1 MVFSGAVF
9 LYAFLPLTLAVYAL
23 APQRGRNAV
32 LLIAS
37 LLFYAFGE
45 PVYVLLLLLSSVSNW
60 ALSLC
65 IERRRG
71 TRTAKL
77 ALAVSVLLNLGLLGF
92 FKYADFF
99 LTTVN
104 GLFGLSLPLTGVRLP
119 LGISFYTFQ
128 TMSYTIDVYRGHVRP
143 QRNLAT
149 FATFVCLFP
158 QLIAGPIVRYSD
170 VEKEIEERKSTPKGC
185 FYGMTRFCI
194 GLAKKVLIAD
204 YAGAVADQLLGGSFT
219 ASTTLGL
226 WFGVL
231 MYMFQI
237 YFDFSGYSDM
247 AIGMGRIF
255 GFKYPENF
263 RYPYVSKTITEFWR
277 RWHISLSSF
286 FRDYVYIPLGGNRH
300 LVYRNMAVVWLLT
313 GLWHGASWNFVLWGA
328 YFFVLLAIERLC
340 VKPLSHVPTVIRHIL
355 TLLCIAISWNIFY
368 HTDISRLLE
377 SFRILFGFSGTGFS
391 SALTGMTIKN
401 HIPLLILCVIGCT
414 PLPQLLGNG
423 AGALCMEQGSRAVK
437 GKIYVVLTVLFDLAL
452 LALATISLV
461 GSSYS
466 AFLYFR
472 F

>member
-1 MVFSGAVF
+1 MLFSSLIF
-9 LYAFLPLTLAVYAL
+9 LYVFFPACLLLYFLC
-23 APQRGRNAV
+23 RNLKAKNGV

-37 LLFYAFGE
+37 LLFYAWGE
-45 PVYVLLLLLSSVSNW
+45 PVYLLLMVAVAGANW
-60 ALSLC
+60 AFGRLLGKQP
-65 IERRRG
+65 ER
-71 TRTAKL
+71 KFL
-77 ALAVSVLLNLGLLGF
+77 ALAVIFNLLCLGV
-92 FKYADFF
+92 FKYTGF
-99 LTTVN
+99 LLENVYA
-104 GLFGLSLPLTGVRLP
+104 LAHIERAAPQIALPI
-119 LGISFYTFQ
+119 GISFYTFQ
-128 TMSYTIDVYRGHVRP
+128 AMSYVIDVYRGQVGV
-143 QRNLAT
+143 QRS
-149 FATFVCLFP
+149 FAKFLLYVSLFP

-170 VEKEIEERKSTPKGC
+170 VEKEIEARKSTPKGC

-263 RYPYVSKTITEFWR
+263 RYPYVSKTVTEFWR

-313 GLWHGASWNFVLWGA
+313 GLWHGANWNFVLWGVYYA
-328 YFFVLLAIERLC
+328 VLL
-340 VKPLSHVPTVIRHIL
+340 
-355 TLLCIAISWNIFY
+355 
-368 HTDISRLLE
+368 LLE
-377 SFRILFGFSGTGFS
+377 KTFLLKWLDKAPRFVGPVYTCFCFVMGWVLFAITDLGALGTYVGHMFSGTFADSTTAYLLRCGW
-391 SALTGMTIKN
+391 L
-401 HIPLLILCVIGCT
+401 LLILAVIGCT
-414 PLPQLLGNG
+414 SLPKRLWEKREQALSPALSDGLRTVWVVVILLVSM
-423 AGALCMEQGSRAVK
+423 A
-437 GKIYVVLTVLFDLAL
+437 F
-452 LALATISLV
+452 LV
-461 GSSYS
+461 GDSYNP
-466 AFLYFR
+466 FLYFR